1 MGVNGDER
9 HGAGPRRRRQVD
21 RSAVT
26 RAALLGAAQRRF
38 AAHGFARTAR
48 EDIVRDAGVTRGAL
62 YHHFGSKE
70 ALFRAVFEAMERDL
84 TARVAAAAA
93 RGATPG
99 AELALGCDA
108 FLDAATDPAVQRVI
122 LIDAPAVLG
131 WQTWREIDAR
141 HGLGLLAAG
150 LTHAMDAGTI
160 ERQPVTPL
168 AHVLLAAL
176 NEAALYIAGAD
187 DPAGARAEVGVVL
200 TGLLTRL

>member
-1 MGVNGDER
+1 MT
-9 HGAGPRRRRQVD
+9 ARRPP
-21 RSAVT
+21 AL
-26 RAALLGAAQRRF
+26 ALLGAAQRRF

-70 ALFRAVFEAMERDL
+70 ALFRAVFEAMEGDL
-84 TARVAAAAA
+84 TARIAAVAA

-99 AELALGCDA
+99 AQLALGCDA

-131 WQTWREIDAR
+131 WQAWREVDAR
-141 HGLGLLAAG
+141 YGLGLLVAG
-150 LTHAMDAGTI
+150 LARAMDAGTI
-160 ERQPVTPL
+160 ARQPVTPL

-187 DPAGARAEVGVVL
+187 DPAGARAEIGAVV
-200 TGLLTRL
+200 TGLLNRM